1 MKSSLTA
8 MNLEQA
14 RVNMIE
20 QQIRTWDV
28 LNQQVLQ
35 TLVAVR
41 REAFVPTAYHSLAFF
56 DTEIPLPGGENMLS
70 PKMEARLLQEAAIS
84 DDESVLEI
92 GAGSGYMAA
101 LLAHHA
107 RHVTT
112 IEILPELKQLA
123 EKNLANYGVANVN
136 VELGDGA
143 HGWAG
148 EGHRAAPWDVIVI
161 SGALPVL
168 PQAFLEQLR
177 VGGRLLAVIGE
188 APAMSACLVTRT
200 QEDAWDKRTLF
211 ETCITLLHNAETPSA
226 FHF

>member
-8 MNLEQA
+8 MNFEQA

-41 REAFVPTAYHSLAFF
+41 REAFVPTAYQSLTFF

-70 PKMEARLLQEAAIS
+70 PKMEARLLQEAAIR

-123 EKNLANYGVANVN
+123 EKNLTNYGIANVN

-148 EGHRAAPWDVIVI
+148 AGHRAAPWDVIVI

-168 PQAFLEQLR
+168 PNVFLEQLR
-177 VGGRLLAVIGE
+177 VGGRLL
-188 APAMSACLVTRT
+188 L
-200 QEDAWDKRTLF
+200 
-211 ETCITLLHNAETPSA
+211 
-226 FHF
+226 

>member
-1 MKSSLTA
+1 

-20 QQIRTWDV
+20 QQIRPWDV
-28 LNQQVLQ
+28 LDSDVLQ

-41 REAFVPTAYHSLAFF
+41 REAFVPSAYQALAFV

-70 PKMEARLLQEAAIS
+70 PKMEARLLQEAAIR
-84 DDESVLEI
+84 DTESVLEI

-112 IEILPELKQLA
+112 VEILPELKSLA
-123 EKNLANYGVANVN
+123 EKNLSAYGVANVN
-136 VELGDGA
+136 VELGNGA

-148 EGHRAAPWDVIVI
+148 GGNRAAPWDVIMV

-168 PQAFLEQLR
+168 PQAFLDQLK
-177 VGGRLLAVIGE
+177 VGGRLLAVIGD
-188 APAMSACLVTRT
+188 APVMSACLVTRT
-200 QEDAWDKRTLF
+200 AQDAWERRKLF
-211 ETCITLLHNAETPSA
+211 ETCIRPLRDAEVPSA
-226 FHF
+226 FRF